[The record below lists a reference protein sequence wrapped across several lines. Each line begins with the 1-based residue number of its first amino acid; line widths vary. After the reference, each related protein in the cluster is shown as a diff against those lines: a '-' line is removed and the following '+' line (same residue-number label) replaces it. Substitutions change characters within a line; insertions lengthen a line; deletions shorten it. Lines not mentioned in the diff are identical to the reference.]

1 MNRFARRASD
11 CVRAGIERDSA
22 ADPQFTY
29 QLLEHAN
36 LGLFSSASTLR
47 WRLVVISSVLASPV
61 SLISLLKLMVSRL
74 SSRQR
79 APQTRSR
86 ATLTSEIPRYPSSW
100 FVSRSPF
107 AGGTWRNLWALNEAR
122 LSKRAELGYVAVL
135 PRLSKRRS
143 APLTGCFVGNG
154 ARLSAGWIPWVH
166 VCFGLPKGG
175 APAHAGRPQA
185 FEFYKSA
192 PRP

>member
-1 MNRFARRASD
+1 MNRFARRASG
-11 CVRAGIERDSA
+11 CVREGIERDSA

-61 SLISLLKLMVSRL
+61 SLISLPKLMVSRL

-107 AGGTWRNLWALNEAR
+107 AGGTWRNLWAL
-122 LSKRAELGYVAVL
+122 LL